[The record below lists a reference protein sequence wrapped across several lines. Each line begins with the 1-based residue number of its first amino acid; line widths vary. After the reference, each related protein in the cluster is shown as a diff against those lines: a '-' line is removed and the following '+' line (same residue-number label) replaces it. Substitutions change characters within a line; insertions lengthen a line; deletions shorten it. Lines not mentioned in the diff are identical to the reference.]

1 MKSFKEFFCSPSVL
15 LLLARL
21 ESNPEDF
28 ATAMHKEARLQTE
41 LRFALSTKNFVARL
55 YLRRAVARAE
65 ETRLHRA
72 VMAKILNPQEYADT
86 AAKQG
91 PIMTAVAGAQAQA
104 QMQSQANALNALG
117 RSGLTTGVFGYSDPQ
132 QLYGNNINGR

>member
-28 ATAMHKEARLQTE
+28 IPKNPSGDARLQTE
-41 LRFALSTKNFVARL
+41 LKRALDIKNDVARW
-55 YLRRAVARAE
+55 YLRRAIARAKE
-65 ETRLHRA
+65 AMLHRA
-72 VMAKILNPQEYADT
+72 IMAKLLNPQENADN

-91 PIMTAVAGAQAQA
+91 AMMTIAQAQTQA
-104 QMQSQANALNALG
+104 QTNALNALG

-132 QLYGNNINGR
+132 QLYSNNINGR